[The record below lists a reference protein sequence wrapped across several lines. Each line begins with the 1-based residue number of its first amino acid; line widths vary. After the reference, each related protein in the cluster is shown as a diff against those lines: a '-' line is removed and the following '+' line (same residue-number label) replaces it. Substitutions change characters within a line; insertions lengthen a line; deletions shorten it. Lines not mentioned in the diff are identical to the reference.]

1 MMAHDGTNGDGCA
14 RDGFGDAPDGGD
26 RTGLWRM
33 VGAVSRA
40 SAPHVHDLLVLAG
53 DEAAF
58 APLLAAA
65 LDAES
70 GPLRGFGEI
79 RPLVEDGAGI
89 EILRAMKESAK
100 RAFGPEAE
108 PGGQRVAVLAF
119 ALVTGAILRH
129 HGVLATRADRGAL
142 EDLLLG
148 LCACHER
155 WIAELAS
162 AALVRLDAIA
172 DDGDARGRRASA

>member
-1 MMAHDGTNGDGCA
+1 
-14 RDGFGDAPDGGD
+14 
-26 RTGLWRM
+26 M

-58 APLLAAA
+58 DPLLAAV

-79 RPLVEDGAGI
+79 RPLLEVGAGI

-100 RAFGPEAE
+100 RSFGPDAE

-129 HGVLATRADRGAL
+129 HGMLATRADRGPL
-142 EDLLLG
+142 EDLFLG

-155 WIAELAS
+155 WVAELAS
-162 AALVRLDAIA
+162 AALVRLVAIA
-172 DDGDARGRRASA
+172 DDDDRRAQRVSA